1 MNTTAL
7 LLSVFLACLVEAVEA
22 ATIVLAAG
30 TARDWRS
37 ALSGVGVGLVVLA
50 AVVIVFGPAIALIP
64 LDVLRV
70 LVGGLLLVFG
80 LQWMRKAI
88 LRASGHKALHDED
101 AIYRREFA
109 AAQSA
114 AGGSR
119 FGVGDWYAF
128 TLSFKGVLLEGLEV
142 AFIVVT
148 FGNIQGQL
156 GLAAWAAAAAV
167 VLVAVAAIIVRGPL
181 SRVPENTMKFIVG
194 IMLTS
199 FGIFWGAEGAGAVW
213 PVADLSL
220 LVIIPSLA
228 VIALAIVA
236 VLRRRPSKAT
246 PAAVTAPTE
255 SAPTESAPTQS
266 VQASGDAIHD
276 GGSPAGASMEPG
288 SPEAAARTRTV
299 TAGITPA
306 AGPRKSSVAGSLKR
320 FGLFW
325 YDFIIGDDWR
335 VALAIAAS
343 FAVTAAL
350 SSAGVGGVWWVVPA
364 VAVLTLP
371 MALSRL
377 VRTS

>member
-1 MNTTAL
+1 M
-7 LLSVFLACLVEAVEA
+7 ACLVEAVEA

-37 ALSGVGVGLVVLA
+37 ALSGMGAGLLVLA

-70 LVGGLLLVFG
+70 MIGGLLLVFG

-101 AIYRREFA
+101 AIYQRELA
-109 AAQSA
+109 AARSA
-114 AGGSR
+114 SGISR
-119 FGVGDWYAF
+119 FGVSDWYAF
-128 TLSFKGVLLEGLEV
+128 TLAFKGVLLEGLEV

-156 GLAAWAAAAAV
+156 GLAAWAAVAAV

-220 LVIIPSLA
+220 LIIIPALA
-228 VIALAIVA
+228 VVALAIV
-236 VLRRRPSKAT
+236 VILRRRPSKSAAAPALATVPAPSMSSPGFAGGIRAEGSLAAGDSGSAPAAQAVATTPGAT
-246 PAAVTAPTE
+246 PGVAPGAT
-255 SAPTESAPTQS
+255 P
-266 VQASGDAIHD
+266 HD
-276 GGSPAGASMEPG
+276 LPR
-288 SPEAAARTRTV
+288 RT
-299 TAGITPA
+299 
-306 AGPRKSSVAGSLKR
+306 SVATSLKQ

-343 FAVTAAL
+343 FAVTALL
-350 SSAGVGGVWWVVPA
+350 STAGVGGIWWIVPV

-371 MALSRL
+371 LALSRL
-377 VRTS
+377 VRRS

>member
-37 ALSGVGVGLVVLA
+37 ALSGVGAGLVVLA

-64 LDVLRV
+64 LDILRIF
-70 LVGGLLLVFG
+70 VGGLLLVFG

-101 AIYRREFA
+101 EIYRRELA
-109 AAQSA
+109 AAESA
-114 AGGSR
+114 SGGSG
-119 FGVGDWYAF
+119 FGVSDWYAF

-156 GLAAWAAAAAV
+156 GLAAWTAAAAV

-194 IMLTS
+194 IMLTG

-220 LVIIPSLA
+220 LVIIPALA
-228 VIALAIVA
+228 VIALAIVL

-246 PAAVTAPTE
+246 PAAV
-255 SAPTESAPTQS
+255 SAPGHSDPGF
-266 VQASGDAIHD
+266 SGAIPD
-276 GGSPAGASMEPG
+276 GGSPAGASLE
-288 SPEAAARTRTV
+288 SADPETAAARTRTV
-299 TAGITPA
+299 TAGATPPE
-306 AGPRKSSVAGSLKR
+306 GPRKTSVVESLKR

-335 VALAIAAS
+335 VALAVAAS

-350 SSAGVGGVWWVVPA
+350 SSAGVAGSWLVVPA

-377 VRTS
+377 VRKS

>member
-30 TARDWRS
+30 TARNWRS
-37 ALSGVGVGLVVLA
+37 ALSGVGAGLVVLA

-64 LDVLRV
+64 LDFLRV
-70 LVGGLLLVFG
+70 IVGGLLLVFG

-101 AIYRREFA
+101 EIYRREFA

-114 AGGSR
+114 TGVSR
-119 FGVGDWYAF
+119 FGVSDWYAF

-213 PVADLSL
+213 PVADISL
-220 LVIIPSLA
+220 LVIIPGLA

-236 VLRRRPSKAT
+236 LLRRRPLRSTVAT
-246 PAAVTAPTE
+246 VSMPNQ
-255 SAPTESAPTQS
+255 SALGFA
-266 VQASGDAIHD
+266 
-276 GGSPAGASMEPG
+276 GGIPFGGFPAGASLETG
-288 SPEAAARTRTV
+288 DPETAQTRTV
-299 TAGITPA
+299 AAAATALD
-306 AGPRKSSVAGSLKR
+306 GPRKTSAVESLKR

-335 VALAIAAS
+335 VALAVAAS

-350 SSAGVGGVWWVVPA
+350 SAAGAGGIWWIVPA

-377 VRTS
+377 VRKS

>member
-37 ALSGVGVGLVVLA
+37 ALSGVGAGIVVLA

-64 LDVLRV
+64 LDFLRV
-70 LVGGLLLVFG
+70 IVGGLLLVFG

-88 LRASGHKALHDED
+88 LRASGHKALHNEEE
-101 AIYRREFA
+101 IYRREFA

-114 AGGSR
+114 TGMSR
-119 FGVGDWYAF
+119 FGVSDWYAF

-167 VLVAVAAIIVRGPL
+167 LLVAVAAIIVRGPL
-181 SRVPENTMKFIVG
+181 SKVPENTMKFIVG

-199 FGIFWGAEGAGAVW
+199 FGIFWGTEGAGAVW
-213 PVADLSL
+213 PLADLSL
-220 LVIIPSLA
+220 LVIIPGLA
-228 VIALAIVA
+228 IIALAIVA
-236 VLRRRPSKAT
+236 LLRRRPSKSTVAANSAPSR
-246 PAAVTAPTE
+246 PAPHLAGSVPAGGSQEGASFESANPGTGALAPTR
-255 SAPTESAPTQS
+255 T
-266 VQASGDAIHD
+266 
-276 GGSPAGASMEPG
+276 
-288 SPEAAARTRTV
+288 AAAE
-299 TAGITPA
+299 APPLE
-306 AGPRKSSVAGSLKR
+306 GPRKPSAAESLKR

-335 VALAIAAS
+335 VALAVAAS

-350 SSAGVGGVWWVVPA
+350 SAAGAEGIWWIVPA

-377 VRTS
+377 VRKS

>member
-37 ALSGVGVGLVVLA
+37 ALSGVGAGLVVLA

-64 LDVLRV
+64 LDILRIF
-70 LVGGLLLVFG
+70 VGGLLLVFG

-101 AIYRREFA
+101 EIYRRELA
-109 AAQSA
+109 AARSA
-114 AGGSR
+114 SGGSR
-119 FGVGDWYAF
+119 FGVSDWYAF

-148 FGNIQGQL
+148 FGNIQRQL
-156 GLAAWAAAAAV
+156 GLAAWSAAAAV
-167 VLVAVAAIIVRGPL
+167 AVVAVAAVIVRGPL

-220 LVIIPSLA
+220 LVIIPGLA
-228 VIALAIVA
+228 VIALAIVL
-236 VLRRRPSKAT
+236 VLRRRPSEAT
-246 PAAVTAPTE
+246 PAAG
-255 SAPTESAPTQS
+255 SAPGHSGPGFSGAIPDSGSA
-266 VQASGDAIHD
+266 
-276 GGSPAGASMEPG
+276 AGASLE
-288 SPEAAARTRTV
+288 SADPETASARTRTV
-299 TAGITPA
+299 TAGVTPPEA
-306 AGPRKSSVAGSLKR
+306 RKTSVGEALKR
-320 FGLFW
+320 FGMFW

-343 FAVTAAL
+343 FVVTAAF
-350 SSAGVGGVWWVVPA
+350 SSAGFGGSWWVVPA

-371 MALSRL
+371 MALARL
-377 VRTS
+377 VRKS

>member
-22 ATIVLAAG
+22 TTIVLAAG

-37 ALSGVGVGLVVLA
+37 ALTGVGAGLVVLA
-50 AVVIVFGPAIALIP
+50 AVIIVFGPAIALIP
-64 LDVLRV
+64 MDVLRLV
-70 LVGGLLLVFG
+70 VGGLLLIFG

-101 AIYRREFA
+101 EIYQREVA

-114 AGGSR
+114 SEESR
-119 FGVGDWYAF
+119 LGVSDWYAF

-156 GLAAWAAAAAV
+156 SLAAWTAVAAV
-167 VLVAVAAIIVRGPL
+167 VLVAIAGIVVRGPL

-194 IMLTS
+194 IMLTG

-213 PVADLSL
+213 PAADLSL
-220 LVIIPSLA
+220 LVIIPALA

-236 VLRRRPSKAT
+236 VLRRHPSVASTAAT
-246 PAAVTAPTE
+246 SEPSEFAMGFAGNLPDSQTIEPSAQETDPGVHARSVAVDTAPDAPRE
-255 SAPTESAPTQS
+255 PSA
-266 VQASGDAIHD
+266 GN
-276 GGSPAGASMEPG
+276 
-288 SPEAAARTRTV
+288 
-299 TAGITPA
+299 
-306 AGPRKSSVAGSLKR
+306 SLKK

-325 YDFIIGDDWR
+325 YDFIVGDDWR
-335 VALAIAAS
+335 VALAIVAS
-343 FAVTAAL
+343 FALTAAL
-350 SSAGVGGVWWVVPA
+350 NTVGGNGTWWIVPA

-371 MALSRL
+371 MALSRI
-377 VRTS
+377 VRRP

>member
-1 MNTTAL
+1 MDTTAL

-37 ALSGVGVGLVVLA
+37 ALSGVGAGLVVLA
-50 AVVIVFGPAIALIP
+50 AVVMVFGPAIALIP
-64 LDVLRV
+64 LDILRIF
-70 LVGGLLLVFG
+70 VGGLLLVFG

-101 AIYRREFA
+101 EIYRRELS

-114 AGGSR
+114 SGGSR

-167 VLVAVAAIIVRGPL
+167 LLVAVAAIIVRGPL

-220 LVIIPSLA
+220 LVIVPGLA
-228 VIALAIVA
+228 VIALAIVL
-236 VLRRRPSKAT
+236 VLRRRPS
-246 PAAVTAPTE
+246 APTRPVTKGV
-255 SAPTESAPTQS
+255 APSE
-266 VQASGDAIHD
+266 
-276 GGSPAGASMEPG
+276 E
-288 SPEAAARTRTV
+288 
-299 TAGITPA
+299 
-306 AGPRKSSVAGSLKR
+306 PRKTSMMDSLKR

-343 FAVTAAL
+343 FAATAAL
-350 SSAGVGGVWWVVPA
+350 SSAGVVESWWVVPA

-371 MALSRL
+371 MALSRV

>member
-37 ALSGVGVGLVVLA
+37 ALSGVGAGLVVLA

-64 LDVLRV
+64 LDILRIF
-70 LVGGLLLVFG
+70 VGGLLLVFG

-101 AIYRREFA
+101 EIYRRELA
-109 AAQSA
+109 SAQSA
-114 AGGSR
+114 SGESR
-119 FGVGDWYAF
+119 FGVSDWYAF

-156 GLAAWAAAAAV
+156 GLAAWTAAAAV

-194 IMLTS
+194 IMLTG

-220 LVIIPSLA
+220 LVIIPALA
-228 VIALAIVA
+228 VIALAIVL
-236 VLRRRPSKAT
+236 VLRRRPSEAT
-246 PAAVTAPTE
+246 PAAV
-255 SAPTESAPTQS
+255 SAPSQSAPGF
-266 VQASGDAIHD
+266 SGAIPD
-276 GGSPAGASMEPG
+276 GGSPAGASLDSGDAETG
-288 SPEAAARTRTV
+288 AATRTRTA
-299 TAGITPA
+299 TAGTTPPKA
-306 AGPRKSSVAGSLKR
+306 PRKTSVIESLKR

-335 VALAIAAS
+335 VALAVAAS

-350 SSAGVGGVWWVVPA
+350 SSSGVGGSWWVVPA

-377 VRTS
+377 VRKS

>member
-37 ALSGVGVGLVVLA
+37 ALSGVGAGLVVLA
-50 AVVIVFGPAIALIP
+50 AVVIVFGPAIAMIP
-64 LDVLRV
+64 LDILRIF
-70 LVGGLLLVFG
+70 VGGLLLVFG

-101 AIYRREFA
+101 EIYRRELA
-109 AAQSA
+109 AARSA
-114 AGGSR
+114 SGGSR
-119 FGVGDWYAF
+119 FGVSDWYAF

-156 GLAAWAAAAAV
+156 GLAAWTAAAAV
-167 VLVAVAAIIVRGPL
+167 AAVAVAAVIVRGPL

-220 LVIIPSLA
+220 LVIIPALA
-228 VIALAIVA
+228 VIALVIVIL
-236 VLRRRPSKAT
+236 LRRRPSKAT
-246 PAAVTAPTE
+246 PAAG
-255 SAPTESAPTQS
+255 SAPGH
-266 VQASGDAIHD
+266 SGPGFGGAIPD
-276 GGSPAGASMEPG
+276 GGSTAGASLE
-288 SPEAAARTRTV
+288 SADPETAPARTRTV
-299 TAGITPA
+299 IAGATPPEARKTSVTAA
-306 AGPRKSSVAGSLKR
+306 LKR
-320 FGLFW
+320 FGMFW

-335 VALAIAAS
+335 VALAVAAS

-350 SSAGVGGVWWVVPA
+350 SSAGFGGSWLVVPA

-371 MALSRL
+371 MALARL
-377 VRTS
+377 VRKS

>member
-1 MNTTAL
+1 LNTTAL

-30 TARDWRS
+30 TARNWRS
-37 ALSGVGVGLVVLA
+37 ALSGVGAGLLVLA
-50 AVVIVFGPAIALIP
+50 AIVIVFGPAIALIP

-70 LVGGLLLVFG
+70 MVGGLLLVFG

-88 LRASGHKALHDED
+88 LRASGHKALHNEDE
-101 AIYRREFA
+101 IYRREFA
-109 AAQSA
+109 AARSA
-114 AGGSR
+114 SGVAR
-119 FGVGDWYAF
+119 FGVSDWYAF

-156 GLAAWAAAAAV
+156 GLAAWAAMAAV
-167 VLVAVAAIIVRGPL
+167 TLVALAAIIVRGPL

-194 IMLTS
+194 IMLTG

-220 LVIIPSLA
+220 LGIIPALA
-228 VIALAIVA
+228 VISLAIVA
-236 VLRRRPSKAT
+236 ILRRRPSGS
-246 PAAVTAPTE
+246 TAP
-255 SAPTESAPTQS
+255 
-266 VQASGDAIHD
+266 AISEPSQFAGGFAGGIPA
-276 GGSPAGASMEPG
+276 GGSPVEASLESADPG
-288 SPEAAARTRTV
+288 TGTVAQTRTV
-299 TAGITPA
+299 A
-306 AGPRKSSVAGSLKR
+306 AGATPQGEPRRPSVGESLKR

-343 FAVTAAL
+343 FTVTAAL
-350 SSAGVGGVWWVVPA
+350 STAGVEGIWWIVPA

-377 VRTS
+377 VRKS

>member
-1 MNTTAL
+1 LNTTAL

-37 ALSGVGVGLVVLA
+37 ALSGVGAGLVVLA

-70 LVGGLLLVFG
+70 FVGGLLLVFG

-101 AIYRREFA
+101 EIYRREFA

-114 AGGSR
+114 SGVSR
-119 FGVGDWYAF
+119 FGVSDWYAF

-156 GLAAWAAAAAV
+156 GLAAWTAAAAV
-167 VLVAVAAIIVRGPL
+167 VLVAIAAIIVRGPL

-194 IMLTS
+194 IMLTG

-220 LVIIPSLA
+220 LVIIPGLA
-228 VIALAIVA
+228 VIALAIVV
-236 VLRRRPSKAT
+236 VLRRPSKSTA
-246 PAAVTAPTE
+246 AAVPAPSQ
-255 SAPTESAPTQS
+255 SAPGYARGIP
-266 VQASGDAIHD
+266 D
-276 GGSPAGASMEPG
+276 GGSPVGAPSESG
-288 SPEAAARTRTV
+288 DPETGAAARARTV
-299 TAGITPA
+299 IAGVTPPERA
-306 AGPRKSSVAGSLKR
+306 RKASVAESLKR

-343 FAVTAAL
+343 FAATAAL
-350 SSAGVGGVWWVVPA
+350 GAAGVGGIWWIVPA

-377 VRTS
+377 VRKS